1 VSEQIPSFQAPF
13 RQRAPCAGLLLSAI
27 IGILL
32 SDAQPSC
39 WIIWT
44 VTSLFPAVLVCK
56 INSSVLVYA
65 LILLLFASWH
75 GYQISANPGY
85 QRSLHTIS
93 DTSEHTVT
101 LLVQQEPKVD
111 EYHSTQKFVALV
123 TCIDSHLS
131 NFQVS
136 AECPGEPFA
145 YGDELIAQGKFSL
158 PWTSMNPGEFD
169 YRGYLRRKNIYLNFR
184 SHRGLPAEIVA
195 HDKGNPFFA
204 AVLSLRHRLANV
216 LQEGLQ
222 DDAEVAQTIQGL
234 VLGARSETGS
244 ELKKLFEETGT
255 IHLFAAS
262 GLQVSLFA
270 GLAWNGIR
278 YVRLPRRWM
287 ALGILP
293 VAAGYCAITGF
304 YPATLRATVTAIL
317 LAIGCSLE
325 RPVATINALCASAM
339 LILLHDTQELFQTG
353 FQLSFAAVLA
363 IITAVRPMGQLL
375 FRPFR
380 TDPFLPLQLLR
391 PSQRFCLK
399 SAQRACEA
407 LSLCIVCWVATLPIL
422 ALTEHRISLV
432 AVLANMAVVPL
443 ASLVML
449 LGVAAMVSAT
459 FSGGIVVCIN
469 NASWLITKIILMILR
484 AAVMLPCHGVNVS
497 PANVVQNDR
506 VTILCEAPELVLHV
520 HEKNRD
526 WLVNTGKPSQ
536 WDRITE
542 PYLRS
547 QGINRLEKVF
557 LSRMGQLRPEAF
569 ERVRRSFKIDEIA
582 SLASPIPIQ
591 LGKFRILILPELREE
606 IVNALPKE
614 HVDLVCYG
622 RVRTRHPPREA
633 LIAKI
638 TPDIVISSGTKT
650 EIATSS
656 KHDQACPR
664 YLYLKHDGAITA
676 NQNGDN
682 LFVHTFCGT
691 ELHLTARSR

>member
-1 VSEQIPSFQAPF
+1 MPEDTQSFCVPF

-32 SDAQPSC
+32 SDVQPGC
-39 WIIWT
+39 WVIWA
-44 VTSLFPAVLVCK
+44 VASLFPAVLICK
-56 INSSVLVYA
+56 INSSLLVYS

-75 GYQISANPGY
+75 GYQIATNTGY

-101 LLVQQEPKVD
+101 LLVQAEPKVD
-111 EYHSTQKFVALV
+111 EYLSTQKFVALV
-123 TCIDSHLS
+123 TCIDNNPS

-169 YRGYLRRKNIYLNFR
+169 DRAYLKRKNIYLNFR
-184 SHRGLPAEIVA
+184 SHHGLPAEIIA
-195 HDKGNPFFA
+195 HGRGNPFFA
-204 AVLSLRHRLANV
+204 AVISLRHRLANI

-234 VLGARSETGS
+234 VLGGRSETSS

-278 YVRLPRRWM
+278 YVRLPRRWT

-293 VAAGYCAITGF
+293 IAATYCAITGF
-304 YPATLRATVTAIL
+304 YPATVRATVTASL
-317 LAIGCSLE
+317 LAIGYSLE
-325 RPVATINALCASAM
+325 RPVAMINSICASGV

-363 IITAVRPMGQLL
+363 IITAVRPLGQLL

-380 TDPFLPLQLLR
+380 ADPFLPLQLLR
-391 PSQRFCLK
+391 PTQRFCLK

-407 LSLCIVCWVATLPIL
+407 LSLCIVCWAATLPIL
-422 ALTEHRISLV
+422 ALHEHRISLV
-432 AVLANMAVVPL
+432 AVFANMAVVPL

-459 FSGGIVVCIN
+459 LFGGIVVCIN
-469 NASWLITKIILMILR
+469 NTSWLITKIILLILR
-484 AAVMLPCHGVNVS
+484 AAIMLPCHGVNVS
-497 PANVVQNDR
+497 PANVLQNDR
-506 VTILCEAPELVLHV
+506 ITILCEASEFVLHI
-520 HEKNRD
+520 HI
-526 WLVNTGKPSQ
+526 Q
-536 WDRITE
+536 
-542 PYLRS
+542 S
-547 QGINRLEKVF
+547 QGINRLQKVI
-557 LSRMGQLRPEAF
+557 LSRTLPLRTETF
-569 ERVRRSFKIDEIA
+569 DRVRRSFKIDEIV
-582 SLASPIPIQ
+582 STDASPIPIQ
-591 LGKFRILILPELREE
+591 LGKFRVLILPELNEE
-606 IVNALPKE
+606 VVNTLPKE
-614 HVDLVCYG
+614 HVDLVCCG
-622 RVRTRHPPREA
+622 RARTRRTPGNS

-638 TPDIVISSGTKT
+638 TPAVVISSGTKT
-650 EIATSS
+650 EIAANS
-656 KHDQACPR
+656 KRDPACPR
-664 YLYLKHDGAITA
+664 YLYLKQDGAITA
-676 NQNGDN
+676 EQNGDD
-682 LFVHTFCGT
+682 LFLHTFRGT
-691 ELHLTARSR
+691 ELRLTARSR